1 MNRTT
6 YEVIMSTDGTHKVTV
21 TVEDPG
27 GIDAALAYAQGT
39 YAKLMQPGRLPLA
52 EPVGEAPPQCGVIAS
67 RWSSFRERKARFGA
81 VIRRTSTGLGAATNR
96 CYRPLQSSP

>member
-6 YEVIMSTDGTHKVTV
+6 YEITMSTDGTHKVTV

-39 YAKLMQPGRLPLA
+39 YAKLMKADKLPLA
-52 EPVGEAPPQCGVIAS
+52 ESDNNTPPECGVHHIAMVLVQG
-67 RWSSFRERKARFGA
+67 RKGPFWSCHEKNIGGSWC
-81 VIRRTSTGLGAATNR
+81 S
-96 CYRPLQSSP
+96 YRPSGA

>member
-6 YEVIMSTDGTHKVTV
+6 YEITMSTDGTHKVTV

-39 YAKLMQPGRLPLA
+39 YAKLMQPGRLSLA
-52 EPVGEAPPQCGVIAS
+52 EPVGEAPPQCGVHRIAMVLVQGKKGPF
-67 RWSSFRERKARFGA
+67 WSCHQKNIDGSWCSYK
-81 VIRRTSTGLGAATNR
+81 
-96 CYRPLQSSP
+96 PL